1 MKKLRCPNC
10 GQKTLGWSNRWYALG
25 AEQDAH
31 DFNEKYKRH
40 AYNTRSGLGCCPK
53 CNCAIGYIAPGS
65 YFKHYIIMRILTL
78 VSFAMM
84 IVTFITHK
92 LFWTII
98 AICVMSAF
106 LLYYIGKRIWIT
118 ATHHMLKYVD
128 DEGIE
133 KPKPNIRAKI
143 DYTKYIKPY
152 GIYGLKFSE
161 GKITEKYKEAFP
173 DGLVPATF
181 LPDQNSDCEFE
192 IYLFNKNVLYDDMLF
207 VGAEFLVEDTD
218 GIFITKGKV
227 SKTELE
233 W

>member
-25 AEQDAH
+25 LQEDQIK
-31 DFNEKYKRH
+31 FREKYGRF
-40 AYNTRSGLGCCPK
+40 YYRRRSSYGSCPE
-53 CNCAIGYIAPGS
+53 CNCALAYIAPGS
-65 YFKHYIIMRILTL
+65 FFKESVLMYAIILLDIALCVATLITRDMLWCIIGLCIITAGFLYFVCKQ
-78 VSFAMM
+78 
-84 IVTFITHK
+84 
-92 LFWTII
+92 
-98 AICVMSAF
+98 
-106 LLYYIGKRIWIT
+106 IWIT
-118 ATHHMLKYVD
+118 ATHHMLKYVG

-133 KPKPNIRAKI
+133 RPKPNIRAKI

-152 GIYGLKFSE
+152 GVYGLKFNE

-181 LPDQNSDCEFE
+181 LPDKNGDCEFE
-192 IYLFNKNVLYDDMLF
+192 IYLFNKNVLNEDMLF
-207 VGAEFLVEDTD
+207 AGAEFSVEDYD

-227 SKTELE
+227 SKINLE